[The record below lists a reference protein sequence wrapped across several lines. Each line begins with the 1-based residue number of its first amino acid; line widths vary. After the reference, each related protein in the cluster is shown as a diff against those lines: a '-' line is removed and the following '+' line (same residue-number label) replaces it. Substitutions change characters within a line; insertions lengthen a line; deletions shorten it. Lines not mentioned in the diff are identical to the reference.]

1 MSGYKIKFN
10 GIDRLYDKY
19 SWRLTKRAK
28 EVWQSGQVLQG
39 SFQNELEKTLAEH
52 YKRKYAVAVGSAT
65 DGLYFALKSLGLTA
79 QSKIVC
85 PVFGYVAMSG
95 AIKRLGAKP
104 VYVDVEQNG
113 NLGPLSV
120 GLNADAVLYANLFG
134 NLADYN
140 SIKGFCDT
148 RKIPLI
154 EDAAQSMGA
163 IYKKIPSGKL
173 GDLSVLSFDPMKN
186 LPTFGTGGIVLTD
199 SEAHYTHITSLRR
212 HGFGTSYEYGYNSL
226 MSEDHCN
233 QLLFLFSKFKS
244 LQKKR
249 KEVANWY
256 FELLPEVKKTTTLG
270 VDLNFI
276 KQNEITGIFRK
287 TTISSYHKLV
297 LLVDKRRDLQKHLE
311 SHGIETKIHYKRTLD
326 SNNFGRYPNA
336 ERLCNHAISLP
347 IYPFLKQEEVEYIC
361 KTIKT
366 FYGI

>member
-28 EVWQSGQVLQG
+28 QVWETGQVLQG
-39 SFQNELEKTLAEH
+39 SYQAELEKVIAEH
-52 YKRKYAVAVGSAT
+52 YERKYAIAVGSAT

-104 VYVDVEQNG
+104 VFVDVDKNG
-113 NLGPLSV
+113 NLGSLSV

-140 SIKGFCDT
+140 SIKRFCDT

-163 IYKKIPSGKL
+163 IYKQIPSGRL
-173 GDLSVLSFDPMKN
+173 GDISVFSFDPMKN
-186 LPTFGTGGIVLTD
+186 LPVFGTGGMVLTD

-212 HGFGTSYEYGYNSL
+212 HGFGTNYEYGYNSL
-226 MSEDHCN
+226 ISEDHCN

-249 KEVANWY
+249 KEVASWY
-256 FELLPEVKKTTTLG
+256 FELLPK
-270 VDLNFI
+270 LNFI
-276 KQNEITGIFRK
+276 KQTEVTGLFRK
-287 TTISSYHKLV
+287 TTLSSYHKLV
-297 LLVDKRRDLQKHLE
+297 LLADRRRDLQKHLE
-311 SHGIETKIHYKRTLD
+311 AHGIETKVHYKRTLD

-347 IYPFLKQEEVEYIC
+347 IYPFLKEEEVEYIC
-361 KTIKT
+361 KTIRK

>member
-10 GIDRLYDKY
+10 GIDRLYDKF

-28 EVWQSGQVLQG
+28 QVWQSGQVLQG
-39 SFQNELEKTLAEH
+39 SYQAELEQTIAKH
-52 YKRKYAVAVGSAT
+52 FDRKYAVAVGSAT
-65 DGLYFALKSLGLTA
+65 DGLYFALKSLGLNS

-104 VYVDVEQNG
+104 IFVDVDKNG
-113 NLGPLSV
+113 NLGTLSV
-120 GLNADAVLYANLFG
+120 GLNPNAVLYANLFG
-134 NLADYN
+134 NLAEYD
-140 SIKGFCDT
+140 SIKKFCDS

-154 EDAAQSMGA
+154 EDAAQSIGA
-163 IYKKIPSGKL
+163 IYKQIPSGKL
-173 GDLSVLSFDPMKN
+173 GDVSIFSFDPMKN
-186 LPTFGTGGIVLTD
+186 LPTFGTGGMVLTD
-199 SEAHYTHITSLRR
+199 NDKIYKSIIALRR
-212 HGFGTSYEYGYNSL
+212 HGFGANYEYGYNSL

-249 KEVANWY
+249 KEVASWY
-256 FELLPEVKKTTTLG
+256 FELLPK
-270 VDLNFI
+270 LNFLRQ
-276 KQNEITGIFRK
+276 KEITGIFRK

-297 LLVDKRRDLQKHLE
+297 LLADRRRDLQKHLE

-326 SNNFGRYPNA
+326 SNNFGMYSNA

-347 IYPFLKQEEVEYIC
+347 IYPFLKDNEVEYIC
-361 KTIKT
+361 KTIKS
-366 FYGI
+366 FYGIR

>member
-28 EVWQSGQVLQG
+28 QVWQSGQVLQG
-39 SFQNELEKTLAEH
+39 SYQAELEKTIAEH

-65 DGLYFALKSLGLTA
+65 DGLYFALKSLGLNS

-85 PVFGYVAMSG
+85 PVFGYIAMSG

-104 VYVDVEQNG
+104 IFVDVDKNG
-113 NLGPLSV
+113 NLGPLSI
-120 GLNADAVLYANLFG
+120 GLTPDAVLYANLFG
-134 NLADYN
+134 NLADYD
-140 SIKGFCDT
+140 SIKKFCDS

-163 IYKKIPSGKL
+163 IYKQIPSGKL
-173 GDLSVLSFDPMKN
+173 GDVSVFSFDPMKN
-186 LPTFGTGGIVLTD
+186 LPVFGTGGMVLTD
-199 SEAHYTHITSLRR
+199 NDKVYKRIVALRR
-212 HGFGTSYEYGYNSL
+212 HGLGSNYEYGYNSL
-226 MSEDHCN
+226 MPEDHCN

-249 KEVANWY
+249 KEVASWY
-256 FELLPEVKKTTTLG
+256 FELLPKLKFLKQKETTGL
-270 VDLNFI
+270 
-276 KQNEITGIFRK
+276 FRK

-297 LLVDKRRDLQKHLE
+297 LLADKRSDLQKHLE

-326 SNNFGRYPNA
+326 SNNFGRYSSA
-336 ERLCNHAISLP
+336 ERLCSHAISLP
-347 IYPFLKQEEVEYIC
+347 IYPFLKDTEVEYIC
-361 KTIKT
+361 KTIKA

>member
-10 GIDRLYDKY
+10 GIDRLYNKY

-28 EVWQSGQVLQG
+28 EVWESGQVLQG
-39 SFQNELEKTLAEH
+39 SCQAELEKVIAEH
-52 YKRKYAVAVGSAT
+52 YKRKYAIAVGSAT
-65 DGLYFALKSLGLTA
+65 DGLYFALKSLGLNS

-85 PVFGYVAMSG
+85 PAFGYVAMSG

-104 VYVDVEQNG
+104 IFVDVDKNG
-113 NLGPLSV
+113 NLGTLSV
-120 GLNADAVLYANLFG
+120 GLNVDAVLYANLFG

-163 IYKKIPSGKL
+163 IYKKIPAGKL
-173 GDLSVLSFDPMKN
+173 GDISVFSFDPMKN
-186 LPTFGTGGIVLTD
+186 LPTFGTGGMVLTD

-212 HGFGTSYEYGYNSL
+212 HGFGTIYNYGYNSL

-233 QLLFLFSKFKS
+233 QLLLLFDKFKS

-249 KEVANWY
+249 KQIASWY
-256 FELLPEVKKTTTLG
+256 SELLP
-270 VDLNFI
+270 DLNFI
-276 KQNEITGIFRK
+276 RQEETTGIFRK

-297 LLVDKRRDLQKHLE
+297 LLADKRSDLQKHLE

-347 IYPFLKQEEVEYIC
+347 IYPFLKEEEVEYIC
-361 KTIKT
+361 KTIKA

>member
-10 GIDRLYDKY
+10 GIDRLYDKF

-28 EVWQSGQVLQG
+28 QVWQSGQVLQG
-39 SFQNELEKTLAEH
+39 SYQAELEQTIAKH
-52 YKRKYAVAVGSAT
+52 FDRKYAIAVGSAT
-65 DGLYFALKSLGLTA
+65 DGLYFALKSLGLNS

-85 PVFGYVAMSG
+85 PAFGYVAMPG

-104 VYVDVEQNG
+104 IFVDVDKNG
-113 NLGPLSV
+113 NLGTLSV
-120 GLNADAVLYANLFG
+120 GLNPNAVLYANLFG
-134 NLADYN
+134 NLADYD
-140 SIKGFCDT
+140 SIKGFCNS

-163 IYKKIPSGKL
+163 IYKQIPSGKL
-173 GDLSVLSFDPMKN
+173 GDVSIFSFDPMKN

-199 SEAHYTHITSLRR
+199 NDKIYKSIISLRR
-212 HGFGTSYEYGYNSL
+212 HGLGSNYEYGYNSL

-249 KEVANWY
+249 KEIANWY
-256 FELLPEVKKTTTLG
+256 FELLP
-270 VDLNFI
+270 DLNFI
-276 KQNEITGIFRK
+276 RQEETTGIFRK
-287 TTISSYHKLV
+287 TTISSHHKLV
-297 LLVDKRRDLQKHLE
+297 LLADKRRDLQKHLE
-311 SHGIETKIHYKRTLD
+311 SNGIETKIHYKRTLEY
-326 SNNFGRYPNA
+326 SNFGMYSNA

-347 IYPFLKQEEVEYIC
+347 IYPFLKDNEVEYIC
-361 KTIKT
+361 KTIKS

>member
-28 EVWQSGQVLQG
+28 QVWESGQVLQG
-39 SFQNELEKTLAEH
+39 SYQAELEKTLAEQ
-52 YKRKYAVAVGSAT
+52 YKRKYAIAVGSAT
-65 DGLYFALKSLGLTA
+65 DGLYFALKSLGLNS

-85 PVFGYVAMSG
+85 PAFGYIAMSG

-104 VYVDVEQNG
+104 IFVDVDNNG
-113 NLGPLSV
+113 NLGLLSL
-120 GLNADAVLYANLFG
+120 GLNPDAVLYANLFG
-134 NLADYN
+134 NLADYEN
-140 SIKGFCDT
+140 IKAFCDS

-154 EDAAQSMGA
+154 EDAAQSIGA

-173 GDLSVLSFDPMKN
+173 GDVSVFSFDPMKN
-186 LPTFGTGGIVLTD
+186 LPVFGTGGMVLTD
-199 SEAHYTHITSLRR
+199 NDKVYKNIIALRR
-212 HGFGTSYEYGYNSL
+212 HGLGSNYEYGYNSL

-233 QLLFLFSKFKS
+233 QLLFLFDKFKS

-249 KEVANWY
+249 KEIVSWY
-256 FELLPEVKKTTTLG
+256 FELLSKLK
-270 VDLNFI
+270 FI
-276 KQNEITGIFRK
+276 KQDETTGLFRK

-297 LLVDKRRDLQKHLE
+297 LLADKRSDLQKHLE

-326 SNNFGRYPNA
+326 STNFGRYPNA
-336 ERLCNHAISLP
+336 ERLCSHAISLP
-347 IYPFLKQEEVEYIC
+347 IYPFLKDIEVEYIC
-361 KTIKT
+361 KTIKA

>member
-28 EVWQSGQVLQG
+28 QVWESGQVLQG
-39 SFQNELEKTLAEH
+39 SYQEELEKIIAEH
-52 YKRKYAVAVGSAT
+52 YKRKFAIAVGSAT
-65 DGLYFALKSLGLTA
+65 DGLYFALKSLGLNA

-85 PVFGYVAMSG
+85 PVFGYIAMSG

-104 VYVDVEQNG
+104 IFVDVDEKG
-113 NLGPLSV
+113 NLGPMSI
-120 GLNADAVLYANLFG
+120 GLNVDAVLYANIFG
-134 NLADYN
+134 NLASYDML
-140 SIKGFCDT
+140 KAFCES

-163 IYKKIPSGKL
+163 VYKKIPSGKL
-173 GDLSVLSFDPMKN
+173 GDISVFSFDPMKN
-186 LPTFGTGGIVLTD
+186 LPTFGTGGMVLTD
-199 SEAHYTHITSLRR
+199 SEAHYTHIRSLRR

-226 MSEDHCN
+226 ISEDHCN

-249 KEVANWY
+249 KEVASWY
-256 FELLPEVKKTTTLG
+256 HELLPDVKKSTTLG
-270 VDLNFI
+270 SELNLI
-276 KQNEITGIFRK
+276 KQEETGGIFRP
-287 TTISSYHKLV
+287 TTIPSYHKLV
-297 LLVDKRRDLQKHLE
+297 LLADKRRDLQKHLE
-311 SHGIETKIHYKRTLD
+311 AQGIETKIHYKRTLD

-347 IYPFLKQEEVEYIC
+347 IYPFLKEEEVEYIC